1 MGQAQSEALIKGEQ
15 KVYVLFF
22 LFLYPLLVEWKR
34 YTEFE
39 EENVTGKTQKV
50 SLSLYIRSL

>member
-34 YTEFE
+34 YTEFG
-39 EENVTGKTQKV
+39 EENVTGRRKC
-50 SLSLYIRSL
+50 LWLYT